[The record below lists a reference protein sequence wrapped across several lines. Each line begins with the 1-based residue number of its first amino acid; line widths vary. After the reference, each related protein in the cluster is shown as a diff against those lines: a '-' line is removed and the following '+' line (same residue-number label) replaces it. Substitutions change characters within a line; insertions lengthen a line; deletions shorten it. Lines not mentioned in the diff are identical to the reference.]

1 MLNVEVPTRRG
12 EAPGERRK
20 YMKMAEILRDLF
32 ESHLKEEDFFSTSVF
47 YYLAGRFPDLTIN
60 ECVDIVDQARKET
73 GLI

>member
-1 MLNVEVPTRRG
+1 
-12 EAPGERRK
+12 
-20 YMKMAEILRDLF
+20 MKMNEILRDLF